1 MIRYI
6 TKILSV
12 SQGVV
17 GADHRSFLDVVDL
30 PALAAAMAGLRTA
43 LADGAATNPVL
54 GVEEDHA
61 LIAVIFTFQSKVGD
75 LVCRHFRKVKNF
87 CVATSRSR
95 LRVVTEAGRSAF
107 GLLN

>member
-61 LIAVIFTFQSKVGD
+61 LIAVNIHLPKQS
-75 LVCRHFRKVKNF
+75 R
-87 CVATSRSR
+87 RSC
-95 LRVVTEAGRSAF
+95 LQALPGK
-107 GLLN
+107 